1 MHGFNIFSRHALYM
15 QVDYIWFFKAWSH
28 ELIPRELQG
37 IFENI
42 LIIDKPKKYKPIE
55 PLFKKHVDTTPRKN
69 II

>member
-1 MHGFNIFSRHALYM
+1 M

-28 ELIPRELQG
+28 ELNPRELPG

-55 PLFKKHVDTTPRKN
+55 PLFKKHVDTTPRKH